1 MASYVCFGKCTSKDG
16 VDTHG
21 AGAQRSDPK
30 TGDPSRW
37 PSLGGQEDEV
47 RIYSLAR
54 CVR

>member
-1 MASYVCFGKCTSKDG
+1 MASYVCFGKCVSSTG
-16 VDTHG
+16 IDTHG

-37 PSLGGQEDEV
+37 SSLGGQEDEV
-47 RIYSLAR
+47 RIKNAVR